1 MKAILL
7 ASSYRVKTKDTAERC
22 PICLEKR
29 SSLSAHL
36 LRFHGV
42 SRKTKAIQE
51 LGLCKVNATKM
62 IVAKEHASLDAVLNT
77 YQDEHFGGHLDGAR
91 VSVKPETADRSR
103 RRKMEL
109 TRKMTYFIANKCGE
123 SNIQAVMRNVRLL
136 GTPNS
141 GYFDVNRK
149 ISSDKG
155 E

>member
-1 MKAILL
+1 MKAIFL
-7 ASSYRVKTKDTAERC
+7 ASPYRVKTKETADRC
-22 PICLEKR
+22 PICQEKR
-29 SSLSAHL
+29 SSLSSHL

-62 IVAKEHASLDAVLNT
+62 IVAKEHASLDDVLNT

-91 VSVKPETADRSR
+91 ISVKPETADRTR
-103 RRKMEL
+103 NRKMEL
-109 TRKMTYFIANKCGE
+109 TRKMTYFIADKCGE
-123 SNIQAVMRNVRLL
+123 NNIEAVMKNVRLL
-136 GTPNS
+136 GTPKS
-141 GYFDVNRK
+141 GYFDLKRK